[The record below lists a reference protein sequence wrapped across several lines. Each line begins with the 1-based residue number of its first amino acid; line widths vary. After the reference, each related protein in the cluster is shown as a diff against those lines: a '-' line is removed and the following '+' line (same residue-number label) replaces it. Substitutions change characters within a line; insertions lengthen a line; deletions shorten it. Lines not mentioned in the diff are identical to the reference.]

1 MRPKSNGTPVIRSFA
16 SHEWNTYKKL
26 RLGALADSPDAFG
39 GTLDQEKDR
48 SDSEWSNRLA
58 SGVASRLDLP
68 LVAEV
73 GREPIGLA
81 WGRIEISSLDVAHLY
96 QMWVA
101 PDHRTMGAGQML
113 LKAVIA
119 WARATNASY
128 LALVVTC
135 GNGPAMRLYA
145 RAGFRPVGEP
155 EPLRLGSELL
165 AQPMRLALRTAELF
179 SP

>member
-1 MRPKSNGTPVIRSFA
+1 MRPKFNGTPVIRSFA
-16 SHEWNTYKKL
+16 SHEWNSYKKL

-101 PDHRTMGAGQML
+101 PSYRRLGVGRML
-113 LKAVIA
+113 LEAVIA
-119 WARATNASY
+119 WAKAANACY
-128 LALVVTC
+128 LALAVTC
-135 GNGPAMRLYA
+135 GDSPAMRLYV
-145 RAGFRPVGEP
+145 RAGFQPLGDP
-155 EPLRLGSELL
+155 EPLRPGSELL
-165 AQPMRLALRTAELF
+165 AQPMRLTLRIALN
-179 SP
+179 